1 MAYCA
6 VIYQFDA
13 RFFQGTDQLH
23 ERVDVTSDCVLA
35 RLHSLDRRKRQP
47 GKLGEL
53 ALVDVEQRTC
63 CPHLRGRDHGGPST
77 TEPGETPDA
86 YGTCI
91 HSDSSR

>member
-6 VIYQFDA
+6 VIYQFGA

-53 ALVDVEQRTC
+53 ALVDGEQRTC
-63 CPHLRGRDHGGPST
+63 CPHLRGRDHVWSLDYRARR
-77 TEPGETPDA
+77 DA
-86 YGTCI
+86 GRLRYM
-91 HSDSSR
+91 HP